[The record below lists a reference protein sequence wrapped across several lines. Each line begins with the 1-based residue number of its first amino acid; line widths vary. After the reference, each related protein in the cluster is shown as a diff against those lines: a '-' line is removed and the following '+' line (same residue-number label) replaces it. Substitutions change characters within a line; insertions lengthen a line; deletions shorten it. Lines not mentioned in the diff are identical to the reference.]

1 MFIQTCATSI
11 HFVSCPQFDCLHL
24 GRTSPPKYHGICD
37 SLVFKAWNPQ
47 VSSFQL
53 WKKNPTIS
61 PDLLMKQVGD
71 LLRLSTFQCSTCASA
86 KPVTI
91 QNMVVLLSLSLYIS
105 LSFPL
110 FIYVHLCIYRARQ
123 KKQQTCLRD
132 WISFIGKAASENLQH
147 QELSVTG
154 LDLLTVLAIEQSA
167 TWPCLGSEEIAG

>member
-1 MFIQTCATSI
+1 
-11 HFVSCPQFDCLHL
+11 
-24 GRTSPPKYHGICD
+24 
-37 SLVFKAWNPQ
+37 
-47 VSSFQL
+47 
-53 WKKNPTIS
+53 
-61 PDLLMKQVGD
+61 MKQVGD

-91 QNMVVLLSLSLYIS
+91 QNMVVLLSLSLSLYIS
-105 LSFPL
+105 LCLSL
-110 FIYVHLCIYRARQ
+110 FLYMYTYVYIERDK